1 MKEEQAGRAT
11 EVFIP
16 SPDLDENYLPL
27 PLGAFLRGHLLGWGG
42 EWITQ
47 GPGWRQSS
55 SGMAQMT
62 GVTAVWQGEGNEAG
76 VERLPGTSAAVKLSF
91 S

>member
-1 MKEEQAGRAT
+1 MDHSGSWLEAE
-11 EVFIP
+11 FIWDG
-16 SPDLDENYLPL
+16 SDD
-27 PLGAFLRGHLLGWGG
+27 RS
-42 EWITQ
+42 Q
-47 GPGWRQSS
+47 
-55 SGMAQMT
+55 